1 MAMQISY
8 RLQKVKTRMTE
19 LSHRRL
25 SLSTGIEMDA
35 YTAGDPSNPAII
47 FLHGFPESH
56 RTWRH
61 QIGAFSD
68 RFYCIASDQRGYRG
82 TSKPQDVD
90 AYTADKLTADIF
102 ALADALEVQ
111 NFIIAGHDWGG
122 AIAWS
127 VALNGQEGGF
137 NPAWAGR
144 VTRAI
149 IANAPHPYLFQRLMI
164 TDMTQ
169 RAASQYIRAFRD
181 PANDA
186 LVREKGLTGLLLETI
201 KWDKPSAMEPS
212 ERAALLAD
220 WEDRDACFGML
231 NWYRASALY
240 VPAMD
245 EDAELPAFAAGAFP
259 QLTIPTLV
267 VWAMD
272 DLALPASNIEG
283 IEKLVPAVEIEPVYD
298 CGHFVIWEKPEAV
311 NAAMERFLA

>member
-1 MAMQISY
+1 
-8 RLQKVKTRMTE
+8 MTE
-19 LSHRRL
+19 FAHHRL

-35 YTAGDPSNPAII
+35 FTAGNPDNPAII

-61 QIGAFSD
+61 QMAAFSD
-68 RFYCIASDQRGYRG
+68 RYFCIAPDQRGYRG
-82 TSKPQDVD
+82 TSKPQNVE
-90 AYTADKLTADIF
+90 AYTADNLTCDIF
-102 ALADALEVQ
+102 ALADGLGVQ

-127 VALNGQEGGF
+127 VALNGQTGAF
-137 NPAWAGR
+137 NPEWAGR
-144 VTRAI
+144 VSRAI
-149 IANAPHPYLFQRLMI
+149 IANAPHPYLFQRLLI
-164 TDMTQ
+164 SDLNQ
-169 RAASQYIRAFRD
+169 RASSQYIRAFRD
-181 PANDA
+181 SANDA

-201 KWDKPSAMEPS
+201 KWDKPSAMEPN

-240 VPAMD
+240 VPEMN
-245 EDAELPAFAAGAFP
+245 EKAEMPAFAAGDFP

-283 IEKLVPAVEIEPVYD
+283 IEKLVPSVVIEPVYD
-298 CGHFVIWEKPEAV
+298 CGHFVIWEQPAAV
-311 NAAMERFLA
+311 NAAIERFLA